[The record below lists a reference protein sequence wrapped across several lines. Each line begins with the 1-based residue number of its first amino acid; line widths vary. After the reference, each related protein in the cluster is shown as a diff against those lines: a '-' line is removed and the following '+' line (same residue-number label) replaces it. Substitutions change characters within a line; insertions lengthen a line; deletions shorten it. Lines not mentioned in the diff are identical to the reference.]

1 MRYLVLLILLI
12 EFSLSIKAQESF
24 IHNTLDTLKA
34 SYRIGGKT
42 LDSIDLVYSEKFTST
57 PGSFTSHP
65 FGKFGNDYRSFWS
78 SLSRQHRLLPVIGFK
93 YAALPHLGTCYAFGS
108 KGTQYLDV
116 EFNQSF
122 SKKIHFSF
130 QYKRNVA
137 TGAYRNNAFSNDFF
151 SIGGLYKGNH
161 FGHMLSLSTFKQQRN
176 LNGGI
181 SSFSEV
187 EEFGLEYAKV
197 RKQNSSDSISMFVI
211 DTDSEWN
218 IIKNDSLK
226 TFSIILKNKL
236 AIDKRVFKEKDS
248 LSTLYPNAILFD
260 SLNTRELT
268 QLSRLDNM
276 VGLRIKNQK
285 VLFEIL
291 IDKGYWKYKT
301 LSTQF
306 KDELDVLANLFV
318 NGKTWNL
325 QTENQF
331 NLLGANQQS
340 KYSLL
345 LIRKGKKINFE
356 CNLNQSNL
364 LPTPLQRAY
373 ITNTINYVLEDLDLQ
388 HSQTIKLSFNT
399 NNKQSIKLSAFY
411 GNFQNHYFFVNDSWK
426 NDTLKSVSQLT
437 LQAKGDF
444 KLGVFH
450 LQPNL
455 TLNLVDKIQLLPKY
469 DLRTRF
475 FISKNVK
482 RPGTI
487 FNVGVD
493 VNYLSTYQ
501 LMTFDDRIS
510 MYQMNFKNGNFND
523 YLMLDAFVSM
533 QLDEFRMY
541 LKMENVDSFWVSP
554 RNNIAKDYPIVPSIM
569 RLGLTWDF
577 FN

>member
-12 EFSLSIKAQESF
+12 EFSLSLKAQESF

-42 LDSIDLVYSEKFTST
+42 LDSIDLVYSEKFIST

-65 FGKFGNDYRSFWS
+65 FGKFGNDYMSFWS
-78 SLSRQHRLLPVIGFK
+78 SLSRQHRLLPALGFK
-93 YAALPHLGTCYAFGS
+93 YASLPHLGTYYAFGS

-122 SKKIHFSF
+122 SKKVHFSF

-151 SIGGLYKGNH
+151 SIGGLYKGNQ
-161 FGHMLSLSTFKQQRN
+161 FGHVLSISTFKQQRN

-181 SSFSEV
+181 SSFTEV
-187 EEFGLEYAKV
+187 EEYGLEYAKV
-197 RKQNSSDSISMFVI
+197 HKLNSSDSISMFVI

-218 IIKNDSLK
+218 MIKKDSLR

-236 AIDKRVFKEKDS
+236 AIDKRIFKEKDS
-248 LSTLYPNAILFD
+248 LSILYPNAILFD

-276 VGLRIKNQK
+276 AGLRFKNQK
-285 VLFEIL
+285 ILFEIL

-306 KDELDVLANLFV
+306 KDELDILANLFV
-318 NGKTWNL
+318 NSKTWNL
-325 QTENQF
+325 QAENQF

-340 KYSLL
+340 KHSILY
-345 LIRKGKKINFE
+345 INNGEKIIFE

-364 LPTPLQRAY
+364 LPTPIQRAY
-373 ITNTINYVLEDLDLQ
+373 ITNTLNYALNDLELQ
-388 HSQTIKLSFNT
+388 HSQTVRISLKTNT
-399 NNKQSIKLSAFY
+399 KQSIKVSAFY
-411 GNFQNHYFFVNDSWK
+411 GNFKNHYYFINDTWT
-426 NDTLKSVSQLT
+426 NDTLKSISQFT
-437 LQAKGDF
+437 FQAKGDF

-450 LQPNL
+450 LQSNL
-455 TLNLVDKIQLLPKY
+455 TVNLVDKIQLFPKY

-475 FISKNVK
+475 FISKDFK
-482 RPGTI
+482 RKGTT
-487 FNVGVD
+487 FNIGVD
-493 VNYLSTYQ
+493 VNYLSKYQ

-510 MYQMNFKNGNFND
+510 MYQMNFKNGKYTD

-533 QLDEFRMY
+533 QIDEFRMY
-541 LKMENVDSFWVSP
+541 LKMENIDSYWISP
-554 RNNIAKDYPIVPSIM
+554 RNSIAQNYPIVPLIM